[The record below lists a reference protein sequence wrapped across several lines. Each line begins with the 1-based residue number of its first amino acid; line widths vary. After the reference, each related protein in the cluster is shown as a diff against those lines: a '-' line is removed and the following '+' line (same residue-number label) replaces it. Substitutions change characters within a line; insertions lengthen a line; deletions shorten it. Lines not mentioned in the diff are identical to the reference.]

1 MTQISDKRG
10 SGCPVAFAL
19 DTFGDKWTLLIIRD
33 LIVHGKRTYS
43 AFMAADEGIS
53 SNILVSRLKQLEAD
67 GIVTRQRDKDNH
79 RSFVYDLTPKGYD
92 LAPVLIEIIRWSGA
106 HDSRPSATK
115 ELARAADQDQS
126 ALEIR
131 LRKPLDQ
138 RALPV

>member
-1 MTQISDKRG
+1 MTHLSDKRG

-43 AFMAADEGIS
+43 AFMDADEGIS

-67 GIVTRQRDKDNH
+67 GIVTRQRDKDSH

-106 HDSRPSATK
+106 HDSRPIATK
-115 ELARAADQDQS
+115 ELARAADQDQR
-126 ALEIR
+126 ALEAR
-131 LRKPLDQ
+131 LRKPLDK
-138 RALPV
+138 RALPA